1 VCAKFAAFVDVDGA
15 ATIPEEVKSPNPE
28 SSANDEETQPRDPDT
43 VRGEAFK
50 RMFPDIPRMAS
61 EQTPLRGLHFSYSVG
76 DGSLPLCGACCH
88 LPCHAEQQPCQ
99 YITFLHN

>member
-1 VCAKFAAFVDVDGA
+1 MCAKFAAFVDVDGA

-43 VRGEAFK
+43 ARGEAFK

-61 EQTPLRGLHFSYSVG
+61 EQTPLRGLHFRIVWE
-76 DGSLPLCGACCH
+76 LPLCGACCH
-88 LPCHAEQQPCQ
+88 LPCHAEQQPSR